1 MDHVQISMEGNDS
14 SWRER
19 CHQRMNTLKAKQFN
33 PKDSSQKKLFEGEHL
48 PGENFMHL
56 ELYHAFKSG
65 NPDKFIEVLEQVSEE
80 KCLPL
85 TVIFDQVGNEGE
97 SLLHVAAH
105 FGKVKIAELIACHY
119 PALLTRRNINGDTAL
134 HVAAKASSSNVIM
147 VILSQYAA
155 EKANSSGNSMD
166 NGGGE
171 LTRLINE
178 LGNTALHEAVYSKHL
193 NGVILLV
200 LADKVVAH
208 FLNKADRSPLY
219 LGVVLNLDKEVLD
232 LLLQAPFPD
241 DKLPLP
247 SYHGNSALHAAI
259 ATRDLAL
266 LNHILDKRPELM
278 YLRDEDG
285 GLPLHY
291 AAFIGFLL
299 GVRTLLKKSTLTA
312 VEWNTKGHC
321 PIHLACKEGQV
332 EVVKEFLQQEW
343 PIGTNLLNKK
353 GQNILHVAA
362 KSGKDNVVKY
372 LLSNQNA
379 KKLIV
384 NEQDKNGNT
393 PLHLASG
400 EFYLDVLFSLS
411 RDKWIDR
418 SIRNNEGLTAIDV
431 ATMKCEIPLT
441 TRELVSWAILAS
453 PAVSAE
459 ARTNKVVRM
468 WRDRRVT
475 PKFEWFRDRVNTV
488 ALMAVLIASVT
499 FSAGFAVPGG
509 VYSSDD
515 PNPQKRG
522 TAVLVNTTWFQIF
535 TICNTIAM
543 SSSTAA
549 SFFLLWSQLGDVDLA
564 ASIFIFAFLLVV
576 GAIMAMLLAFIAA
589 LRLVV
594 SHVSWLAN
602 VLTVIGIIFLYA
614 TFSFILGSC
623 VPCARFF
630 GFGFPRQC
638 VDLCLKIIIP
648 IYGRLKKRPK
658 ISKDQGRAEG
668 PAP

>member
-1 MDHVQISMEGNDS
+1 M
-14 SWRER
+14 
-19 CHQRMNTLKAKQFN
+19 
-33 PKDSSQKKLFEGEHL
+33 
-48 PGENFMHL
+48 
-56 ELYHAFKSG
+56 
-65 NPDKFIEVLEQVSEE
+65 
-80 KCLPL
+80 CLPL

-105 FGKVKIAELIACHY
+105 FGQEKITELIACHY

-193 NGVILLV
+193 NGVILLAF
-200 LADKVVAH
+200 ADKAVAH

-232 LLLQAPFPD
+232 HLLQAPFPD

-259 ATRDLAL
+259 ATENLAL
-266 LNHILDKRPELM
+266 LNHILEKRPELM

-291 AAFIGFLL
+291 AAFLGYLL
-299 GVRTLLKKSTLTA
+299 GVRALLKKSTLTA
-312 VEWNTKGHC
+312 VEWNKKGNC
-321 PIHLACKEGQV
+321 PIHLACKEGNVQ
-332 EVVKEFLQQEW
+332 VVKEFLQQEW

-353 GQNILHVAA
+353 SQNILHVAA

-379 KKLIV
+379 KNLIV

-400 EFYLDVLFSLS
+400 EFYLGVLFSLTQ
-411 RDKWIDR
+411 DKRIDM
-418 SIRNNEGLTAIDV
+418 SIRNNEGLTATDV
-431 ATMKCEIPLT
+431 AMMKCEVPLT
-441 TRELVSWAILAS
+441 TRELVSWAILRS
-453 PAVSAE
+453 VGVSAE

-468 WRDRRVT
+468 LRHHDRVM
-475 PKFEWFRDRVNTV
+475 PKFERIRDRVNTI

-549 SFFLLWSQLGDVDLA
+549 SFILLWSQLGDVDL
-564 ASIFIFAFLLVV
+564 SMNIFGFTFTLVSW
-576 GAIMAMLLAFIAA
+576 AIMAMLLAFIAA

-602 VLTVIGIIFLYA
+602 VLTVIGIIFL
-614 TFSFILGSC
+614 
-623 VPCARFF
+623 RE
-630 GFGFPRQC
+630 
-638 VDLCLKIIIP
+638 D
-648 IYGRLKKRPK
+648 
-658 ISKDQGRAEG
+658 
-668 PAP
+668 